1 MSRGQDV
8 WGVAE
13 VTWFVQPREN
23 ETEGEA
29 SWWSTAS
36 LWGEMGGKCR
46 SLLWQQQDPKEQ
58 HGAVSGQVRL
68 GVRDRFYTRAWWAW
82 DRLSRGVVMDLSC
95 QSSRSTWTT
104 FSDLRHQIWIWGGP
118 VWIQGLDSLI
128 LVGPFQFRIF
138 YHSIIFIVNL
148 ITTCAVPSL
157 NVLISN
163 NNLGKPMQL
172 VLPMAQ
178 CIQKRMMKQLINP
191 LVSNMQWCYSYQNR
205 CRSKEK
211 Y

>member
-1 MSRGQDV
+1 MAAAAPHRERRDS
-8 WGVAE
+8 AE
-13 VTWFVQPREN
+13 LC
-23 ETEGEA
+23 
-29 SWWSTAS
+29 S
-36 LWGEMGGKCR
+36 
-46 SLLWQQQDPKEQ
+46 LWQQQNPKEQ

-68 GVRDRFYTRAWWAW
+68 GVRGRFYTRAWWAW

-163 NNLGKPMQL
+163 NNLRKPMQL